1 MAVVVEKLT
10 GFTGAEIMGL
20 DLRVLDAEVAGL
32 LLECLALHHVVIVR
46 DQQLSLDE
54 QKAVTEVFGPLVTL
68 PYVDPLPDDDQV
80 IAVLKEADEV
90 DVGVF
95 GGDWHSDFSF
105 LANPPAGSVLA
116 AHELPPHGGDTVW
129 ANQVMAHR
137 SLPPALRE
145 VVDDADAV
153 HVGKPYGVRWAPPV
167 EERSSASIGM
177 RRGDPDADLDRLHP
191 AVITVPESD
200 EQALFVNPIYT
211 TRLAHLTEAES
222 APILAE
228 LYQHATRPDVSY
240 RHRWRPGDVAI
251 WNNRTTMHYAT
262 NDYDGHRRLLYRT
275 TFQREPPTR

>member
-1 MAVVVEKLT
+1 MAVRVDKLT
-10 GFTGAEIMGL
+10 GFTGAEITGL
-20 DLRVLDAEVAGL
+20 DLRALDTAVSDL
-32 LLECLALHHVVIVR
+32 LLETLARHHVVIVR
-46 DQQLSLDE
+46 DQQLTIDE

-68 PYVDPLPDDDQV
+68 HYVDPLPDDDQV

-105 LANPPAGSVLA
+105 LANPPAGSILA
-116 AHELPPHGGDTVW
+116 ACELPPQGGDTVW
-129 ANQVMAHR
+129 ANQVMAHQT
-137 SLPPALRE
+137 LPPSLRQI
-145 VVDDADAV
+145 VDDADAV
-153 HVGKPYGVRWAPPV
+153 HVGKPYGVRWAPPT
-167 EERSSASIGM
+167 EERSSASTGM

-191 AVITVPESD
+191 AVITVPESSD
-200 EQALFVNPIYT
+200 RALFVNPIYT

-222 APILAE
+222 APILAD
-228 LYQHATRPDVSY
+228 LYRHATRPDISY

-275 TFQREPPTR
+275 TFRREAPTR